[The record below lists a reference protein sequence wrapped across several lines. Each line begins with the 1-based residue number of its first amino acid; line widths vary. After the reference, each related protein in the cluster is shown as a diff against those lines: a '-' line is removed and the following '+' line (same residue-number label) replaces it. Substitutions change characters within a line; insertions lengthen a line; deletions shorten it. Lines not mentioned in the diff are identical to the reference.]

1 MRGTRHQMAYKKDKK
16 GGWREEGE
24 RSRGK
29 GKEEVG
35 GGKQTTAKARICSTL
50 ESQASDCELPF
61 LISQYLMFVQIPTI
75 KNILKIY

>member
-1 MRGTRHQMAYKKDKK
+1 MRGTRHQMAYKRDKK
-16 GGWREEGE
+16 GGWREEEE

-29 GKEEVG
+29 GKEEEG

-61 LISQYLMFVQIPTI
+61 LISQHLMFVQIPGI
-75 KNILKIY
+75 KTY